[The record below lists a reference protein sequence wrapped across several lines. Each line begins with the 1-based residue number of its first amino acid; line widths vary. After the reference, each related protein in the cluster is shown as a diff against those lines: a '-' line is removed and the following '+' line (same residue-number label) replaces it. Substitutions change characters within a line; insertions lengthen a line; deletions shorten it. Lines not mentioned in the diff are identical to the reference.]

1 MVDPIPGRDTVTGDA
16 TLNPDMGAWELY
28 ELYREVAD
36 TYPTIKAGVAY
47 LLGAIDQQAFRDAS
61 TLQLNGVRALL
72 ESVMEAWSAGHGILF
87 EDTPGVIKELN
98 RLRYRTEAKRIYD
111 AEQGRD
117 VDFGD
122 LYLMRPDL
130 ADMRRGEPLIDGVLD
145 RHTLAVLAGRDQS
158 YKSFLMLAWLLCL
171 ATGTPWEGHEVE
183 RTQVLYVVGEGAW
196 GLDARISAWEQHHGI
211 EVPHTWFT
219 VRRAPVNLF
228 RGGADLDDLLRR
240 LAHATHGIG
249 LVAFDTLRRCSAGA
263 NLNLEADA
271 GIVITNLDRIRD
283 ATDNGSVAYV
293 AHTDKGD
300 NDTRGSGALEDD
312 ADIVWRAKQDDETG
326 AVRFRLAKRKDGPD
340 GLTHTLR
347 PRTVADS
354 LVLDEQLP
362 GLTEAVPKQ
371 VHPIVQLLG
380 TPVFEDGASVTA
392 LAQALGLSGYGSVT
406 SALNWLIKEGRA
418 TKAKSGRTAI
428 YTLKTGAETTSSSAD
443 PRGKSTELPRAGTT
457 PLPAQTD
464 SSADLPRFFRDEA
477 STSAVPS
484 MPTGMEAEGNG
495 RGTRNDTTH
504 VSAKEEEKE
513 PRCAT
518 CRGLAADHDGA
529 HHAFTP
535 EAVP

>member
-1 MVDPIPGRDTVTGDA
+1 MSDDA
-16 TLNPDMGAWELY
+16 ALNPDMGAWELF

-36 TYPTIKAGVAY
+36 THPTVKAGVAY
-47 LLGAIDQQAFRDAS
+47 LLGGIDNQAFRDAS
-61 TLQLNGVRALL
+61 TLQLNGVRSLL
-72 ESVMEAWSAGHGILF
+72 EAVMEAWSAGHGILF

-111 AEQGRD
+111 AEQAADEDYGS
-117 VDFGD
+117 

-130 ADMRRGEPLIDGVLD
+130 VDMTRGEPIIDGVLD
-145 RHTLAVLAGRDQS
+145 RHTLAVVAGRDQS
-158 YKSFLMLAWLLCL
+158 YKSFLVLDWLLCL
-171 ATGTPWEGHEVE
+171 ATGTPWQGHQVE
-183 RTQVLYVVGEGAW
+183 RTQVLYVIGEGAW
-196 GLDARISAWEQHHGI
+196 GLDARVTAWEQHHSI
-211 EVPHTWFT
+211 EVPHTWFI

-228 RGGADLDDLLRR
+228 RGGADLEELLQHI
-240 LAHATHGIG
+240 ANATHGIG

-271 GIVITNLDRIRD
+271 GVVISNLDRVRD

-293 AHTDKGD
+293 AHTDKAD

-312 ADIVWRAKQDDETG
+312 ADIVWRAKRDDETG

-347 PRTVADS
+347 PRTIAGS
-354 LVLDEQLP
+354 LVLDEQLS

-428 YTLKTGAETTSSSAD
+428 YTLKTGAETTSSSAGV
-443 PRGKSTELPRAGTT
+443 RGKSTELPQAGTT

-484 MPTGMEAEGNG
+484 MPLGMEAEGNG
-495 RGTRNDTTH
+495 SGTRNDTTH
-504 VSAKEEEKE
+504 VSAEEEKRE
-513 PRCAT
+513 PHCAVCHGPART
-518 CRGLAADHDGA
+518 HDGA
-529 HHAFTP
+529 LHAFTTDETQP
-535 EAVP
+535 